1 MTIRF
6 IKRWNGYPEH
16 SFGTLSA
23 EKELSLVGQGIAKTI
38 LEMPG
43 NLATD
48 AGVSI
53 SLNANMSQ
61 LYVVSR
67 EASPDGGVIKI
78 GFGASSAAALTA
90 ATTGTQLAPGE
101 EITLAIPSGSSYFAC
116 KAFGNDVHFSYGQ
129 YPNDLSV

>member
-16 SFGTLSA
+16 SYGTLSA
-23 EKELSLVGQGIAKTI
+23 EKELSLVGQGIAKSI

-43 NLATD
+43 NLATN
-48 AGVSI
+48 AGVSTL
-53 SLNANMSQ
+53 LNANMSQ

-67 EASPDGGVIKI
+67 EASPDGGVMKI
-78 GFGASSAAALTA
+78 GFGVDSAAALTA

-101 EITLAIPSGSSYFAC
+101 EITLTIPSGSFWFAC